1 MNFIFFKRAVQYN
14 FIITDDC
21 VAFLKKQA
29 NGLSLALK
37 VYELVPRKPIV
48 IITWPGKDQS
58 LGSILLNSHMDVVPV
73 FEVSAVSSNNKHVN
87 TLV

>member
-1 MNFIFFKRAVQYN
+1 MFFIRAIQN
-14 FIITDDC
+14 SFIIADDC

-29 NGLSLALK
+29 NGLSLGVK

-48 IITWPGKDQS
+48 IITWPGKDQA

-73 FEVSAVSSNNKHVN
+73 FEVSV
-87 TLV
+87 LL